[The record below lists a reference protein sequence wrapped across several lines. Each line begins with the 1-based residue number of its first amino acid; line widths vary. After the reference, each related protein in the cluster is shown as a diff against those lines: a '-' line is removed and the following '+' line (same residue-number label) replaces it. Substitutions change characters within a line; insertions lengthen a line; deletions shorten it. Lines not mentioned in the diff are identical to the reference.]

1 MLARKAAGWRETT
14 GKPGHC
20 GGRGIAQG
28 AIEMMDAHQRRGTAL
43 PGRGAQPCQ
52 PARET
57 VPFDGGQARDGG
69 ARGKS
74 GASRFTM
81 VALQPCGQCTLGFAI
96 GCAEDKFCGSG
107 HKYVVGSVQQI
118 IELCRIIKSNPRFV
132 KVLP

>member
-1 MLARKAAGWRETT
+1 
-14 GKPGHC
+14 
-20 GGRGIAQG
+20 
-28 AIEMMDAHQRRGTAL
+28 
-43 PGRGAQPCQ
+43 
-52 PARET
+52 
-57 VPFDGGQARDGG
+57 
-69 ARGKS
+69 
-74 GASRFTM
+74 M